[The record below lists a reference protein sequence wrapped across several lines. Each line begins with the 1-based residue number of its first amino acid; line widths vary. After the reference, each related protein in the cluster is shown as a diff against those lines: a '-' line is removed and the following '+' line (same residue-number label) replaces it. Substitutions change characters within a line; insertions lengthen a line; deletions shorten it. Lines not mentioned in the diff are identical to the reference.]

1 MFFSEY
7 RAKCEEKHNLTQ
19 SVGSSFRLAGPAT
32 SGNYFPGPASKIIFQ
47 GERRG
52 FRSRGFSRFPGFEV
66 LELFSKVRGSRS
78 LALEGFRVSNYF
90 HSAMLEQA
98 SKNPRECGFSKLI
111 SRQSEG
117 FEVFEI
123 IFQGERLSLA
133 RSRGFSSFELFSLGN
148 VRSLEKK
155 GVFRLTSPSRPDSS
169 TASQCA
175 REHFDRSSQ
184 RMLDSI
190 PESPFLA
197 PFRDPNFHLIFQN
210 PHENRLECVFL
221 SNLVEIR

>member
-1 MFFSEY
+1 
-7 RAKCEEKHNLTQ
+7 
-19 SVGSSFRLAGPAT
+19 
-32 SGNYFPGPASKIIFQ
+32 
-47 GERRG
+47 
-52 FRSRGFSRFPGFEV
+52 
-66 LELFSKVRGSRS
+66 
-78 LALEGFRVSNYF
+78 
-90 HSAMLEQA
+90 MLEHA
-98 SKNPRECGFSKLI
+98 SKNPREWGFSKLI

-221 SNLVEIR
+221 SNLVEIRWTDRKLQPAKSGIYFRFARRQLLDRVIQPAKRAFLIHFARR